1 MNEQVLRRS
10 AIFEGRS
17 IDSAFH
23 RNNTDLYKFAS
34 VAFKDYAEEVYLNA
48 LKNIEGE

>member
-1 MNEQVLRRS
+1 MN
-10 AIFEGRS
+10 
-17 IDSAFH
+17 SAFR

-34 VAFKDYAEEVYLNA
+34 VALKDYAEEMYLNN